1 MARRKDRKDQMRH
14 QIAQYAARLMTESG
28 VPDYQ
33 LAKQKAAAAL
43 GVSEGQDWPSNQEL
57 EAALASYQRLFES
70 VEHPKRLQRLRRI
83 ALSAM
88 NFLQPFQP
96 RLVGPVLQG
105 SATRHAVVE
114 LHLFCDNT
122 DQIGFFLMDHGIP
135 FEYKERS
142 VRVSTQEHKQY
153 PLYCFEADEV
163 GIELV
168 VFNLEEWRLPPLS
181 STSGKPME
189 RATREE
195 VERLLGQE
203 ENPGVHSA

>member
-1 MARRKDRKDQMRH
+1 MARRKERKDQVRQ
-14 QIAQYAARLMTESG
+14 QIAQHAARLMTESG

-57 EAALASYQRLFES
+57 EEALETYQRLFES

-88 NFLQPFQP
+88 NFLHLFQP

-114 LHLFCDNT
+114 LHLFCDNP
-122 DQIGFFLMDHGIP
+122 DQIGFFLTDHGIP

-142 VRVSTQEHKQY
+142 IRANAQEHKQV

-189 RATREE
+189 RATTAEL
-195 VERLLGQE
+195 ERLLRDA